1 MDWATIITAI
11 SAVVGGEFIFRMTDR
26 IAFRKEEKK
35 IKKNEAK
42 SSTADVEE
50 KEINNDKA
58 QIDLGKEFMQST
70 LEMTK
75 KMQDMIMSS
84 DKQRDEYWSKQ
95 EAGIKGIKS
104 SIDGLTVQV
113 DYLNGEISDI
123 SDYLNGGYKEFKQT
137 HNGNRSTRKRYAKAP
152 VQ

>member
-11 SAVVGGEFIFRMTDR
+11 SAVAGGEFLFRMIDR
-26 IAFRKEEKK
+26 IAFRKEEKN
-35 IKKNEAK
+35 IKKNEEK

-70 LEMTK
+70 LEMTQ

-84 DKQRDEYWSKQ
+84 NKERDEYWLKQ
-95 EAGIKGIKS
+95 EDGMKDIKN
-104 SIDGLTVQV
+104 SIAGLTVQV
-113 DYLNGEISDI
+113 DYVSGEIRDI
-123 SDYLNGGYKEFKQT
+123 SEYLNGGYKEFKKT
-137 HNGNRSTRKRYAKAP
+137 HNGSRNAKKRYAAAS

>member
-11 SAVVGGEFIFRMTDR
+11 SAVAGGEFLFRMIDR
-26 IAFRKEEKK
+26 IAFRKEEKN
-35 IKKNEAK
+35 IKKNEEK

-70 LEMTK
+70 LEMTQ

-84 DKQRDEYWSKQ
+84 NKERDEYWLKQ
-95 EAGIKGIKS
+95 EDGMKDIKN

-113 DYLNGEISDI
+113 DYVSGEIRDI
-123 SDYLNGGYKEFKQT
+123 SEYLNGGYKEFKKT
-137 HNGNRSTRKRYAKAP
+137 HNGSRNAKKRYAAAP

>member
-11 SAVVGGEFIFRMTDR
+11 SAVVGGEFFFKIIDR
-26 IAFRKEEKK
+26 IAFRKEEKSQ
-35 IKKNEAK
+35 KKNEVK

-58 QIDLGKEFMQST
+58 QIDLGKKFMQST

-95 EAGIKGIKS
+95 EVGIKDIKS

-113 DYLNGEISDI
+113 DYACGEISDI
-123 SDYLNGGYKEFKQT
+123 CEYLNGDYKEFKKK
-137 HNGNRSTRKRYAKAP
+137 HNGSRSTRKRYAKAS

>member
-11 SAVVGGEFIFRMTDR
+11 SAVAGGEFLFKMIDR

-35 IKKNEAK
+35 IKKNEAN
-42 SSTADVEE
+42 SSSADVEE

-70 LEMTK
+70 LEMTQ

-84 DKQRDEYWSKQ
+84 NKERDEYWLKQ
-95 EAGIKGIKS
+95 EDGMKGIKK
-104 SIDGLTVQV
+104 SIDVLTSQV
-113 DYLNGEISDI
+113 DYAIGEIRDMSE
-123 SDYLNGGYKEFKQT
+123 YLNGGYKEYKEN
-137 HNGNRSTRKRYAKAP
+137 HNGSRNAKKRYEAAKM
-152 VQ
+152 Q

>member
-11 SAVVGGEFIFRMTDR
+11 SAVVGGEFLFKMIDR
-26 IAFRKEEKK
+26 IAFRKEEKN
-35 IKKNEAK
+35 IKKNEEK

-70 LEMTK
+70 LEMTQ

-84 DKQRDEYWSKQ
+84 NKERDEYWLKQ
-95 EAGIKGIKS
+95 EDGMKDIKN
-104 SIDGLTVQV
+104 SIAGLTVQV
-113 DYLNGEISDI
+113 DYAIGEIRDISEYLNGE
-123 SDYLNGGYKEFKQT
+123 YKAYKEK
-137 HNGNRSTRKRYAKAP
+137 NIRKDEKRYSGKATP
-152 VQ
+152 A

>member
-11 SAVVGGEFIFRMTDR
+11 SAVAGGEFLFRMIDR
-26 IAFRKEEKK
+26 IAFRKEEKN
-35 IKKNEAK
+35 IKKNEEK

-70 LEMTK
+70 LEMTQ

-84 DKQRDEYWSKQ
+84 NKERDEYWLKQ
-95 EAGIKGIKS
+95 EDGMKDIKN

-113 DYLNGEISDI
+113 DYVSGEIRDI
-123 SDYLNGGYKEFKQT
+123 SEYLNGGYKEFKKT
-137 HNGNRSTRKRYAKAP
+137 HNGSRNAKKRYAAAS